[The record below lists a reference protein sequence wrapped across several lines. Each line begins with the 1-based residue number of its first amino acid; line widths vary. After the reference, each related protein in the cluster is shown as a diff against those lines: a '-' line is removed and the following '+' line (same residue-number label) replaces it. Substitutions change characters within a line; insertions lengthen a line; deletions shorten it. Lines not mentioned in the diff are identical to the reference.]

1 MERVKNMNS
10 AEQYS
15 EIKELNLSYLMLA
28 QQMVRGDREGAMFR
42 LGINADVADVVNG
55 LTPGQMLKMAGSNM
69 LLCRFRF
76 DDNLLLGSAVRAR
89 PRNRDFAFA
98 RGDSRRRQARRSLGL
113 IDWER

>member
-1 MERVKNMNS
+1 MNT

-28 QQMVRGDREGAMFR
+28 QQMLRSERDSAMFR
-42 LGINADVADVVNG
+42 LGINADVADVIDG

-76 DDNLLLGSAVRAR
+76 DDNLLLGLLSGHGRETATSHLHATILAAGK
-89 PRNRDFAFA
+89 PAEA
-98 RGDSRRRQARRSLGL
+98 LA
-113 IDWER
+113 